1 MALAIESAV
10 GHAVALAP
18 PQQEI
23 PVRGIIATLAVVWR
37 IASPYFRSEERWP
50 GRILLAAV
58 IAIELSIVG
67 ITVLINQWNANFYN
81 ALQDRNWDA
90 FVYQLGYFCVL
101 AAAFILL
108 AVYQLYLNQWLQI
121 RWRRWMTRAYLDHWL
136 SGANHYRMQLLGDAA
151 DNPDQRIAE
160 DIKMFIDGGTNGM
173 GVLSIGLGLLNSIVT
188 LGSFAVILWSLSATA
203 PLHLFGS
210 VWAIPGYLVWAALI
224 YAVIGTALTHLIG
237 RPLIALK
244 FQQQRYE
251 ADFRF
256 NLVRVRENSE
266 QIALL
271 EGESA
276 ETDRL
281 LMRFGNVVAN
291 WYAIM
296 TRQKR
301 LTFFT
306 AGYSQISTVFPFVV
320 VSPAYFAGA
329 VQLGG
334 LMQTANAFGQVQG
347 ALSFFINIYRNLA
360 EWRAVVERLDG
371 FDLSV
376 AAARAAAVASPAI
389 ALNPGE
395 TTAVSLKDLAVR
407 LPNGVPL
414 VTASDIS
421 IKPGE
426 RVLVSGPSGAG
437 KSTLFRALAGV
448 WPFGSGTVVVPK
460 GAKLMIL
467 PQRPYFPIAP
477 LAAAVAY
484 PAEPGRFA
492 AAEVARVI
500 AAVGLPD
507 LAARVD
513 EEAHWNRMLSLGEQ
527 QRLGIA
533 RALLHAPD
541 FLFLDEA
548 TASLDEPAEAALYRL
563 MDERLG
569 AATIVSIG
577 HRSTLAAFHRR
588 RLTFTK
594 TGETYAVREGSLAP
608 G

>member
-1 MALAIESAV
+1 M
-10 GHAVALAP
+10 
-18 PQQEI
+18 
-23 PVRGIIATLAVVWR
+23 RGIISTLAIVWR
-37 IASPYFRSEERWP
+37 LASPYFRSEERWP

-67 ITVLINQWNANFYN
+67 ITVLINEWNNKFYN

-101 AAAFILL
+101 AGAFILL

-136 SGANHYRMQLLGDAA
+136 TGANHYRMQLLGDAA

-160 DIKMFIDGGTNGM
+160 DVRLFIDGGANGM
-173 GVLSIGLGLLNSIVT
+173 GILTIGLGLLNSVVS
-188 LGSFAVILWSLSATA
+188 LGSFAIILWTLSATA

-224 YAVIGTALTHLIG
+224 YAVIGTAITHLIG
-237 RPLIALK
+237 RPLIALN

-271 EGESA
+271 EGERA
-276 ETDRL
+276 ETERL
-281 LMRFGNVVAN
+281 LLRFGNVVAN

-306 AGYSQISTVFPFVV
+306 ASYSQISTVFPFVV

-334 LMQTANAFGQVQG
+334 LMQTANAFGQVQS

-371 FDLSV
+371 FDQSV
-376 AAARAAAVASPAI
+376 AAARAIAVAKPSI
-389 ALNPGE
+389 ELKPGE
-395 TTAVSLKDLAVR
+395 AGVLSFEDLAVR

-426 RVLVSGPSGAG
+426 RVLVSGPSGSG
-437 KSTLFRALAGV
+437 KSTLFRTLAGV
-448 WPFGSGTVVVPK
+448 WPFGEGTILVPK

-477 LAAAVAY
+477 LSAAVAY
-484 PAEPGRFA
+484 PAEPGRFDA
-492 AAEVARVI
+492 AAVAALI

-507 LAARVD
+507 LAKRVD
-513 EEAHWNRMLSLGEQ
+513 EEAHWNRMLSPGEQ

-533 RALLHAPD
+533 RAILHAPD
-541 FLFLDEA
+541 YLFLDEA
-548 TASLDEPAEAALYRL
+548 TASLDEPAEAALYHLLEQRL
-563 MDERLG
+563 
-569 AATIVSIG
+569 AQATIVSIG
-577 HRSTLAAFHRR
+577 HRSTLAAFHDR
-588 RLTFTK
+588 RLSFARE
-594 TGETYAVREGSLAP
+594 GEAYALREGSPAP
-608 G
+608 AA